1 MMMTQAMVN
10 LTFGRRLSAAREE
23 EEEDSLAEVAGST
36 RVVSSWRKRGRE
48 RRAGPYLRKRAKRP
62 RAPDNTTQFL
72 MGDQGGARQSFSDSD
87 LENSSESEDHFVER
101 EFAKD
106 YDNLK
111 SEIQPSRQKLPKS
124 KLIEELMTVEKEVK
138 MLEKKYAEMTT
149 EEQLRA
155 RLGTTEFDMGVVE
168 PELAQ
173 KIKAFQTEIVRMA
186 KENRSLRLD
195 NSRLVNEKRACAAK
209 VQLQSSSSSSSSS
222 SSQSSSNSEDS
233 DSSSESETEN
243 EPKPNPEL
251 ETWVGETLKGSEES
265 WASTRDDTG
274 YESERSTLSDRV
286 TSSSHRI

>member
-1 MMMTQAMVN
+1 MMTQAMVN
-10 LTFGRRLSAAREE
+10 LTFGRRLTTAREGWGG
-23 EEEDSLAEVAGST
+23 EEDASS
-36 RVVSSWRKRGRE
+36 RVSSWRKRGRE

-111 SEIQPSRQKLPKS
+111 SEIQPNRQKLPKS
-124 KLIEELMTVEKEVK
+124 KLIEEFMTVEAEVK

-168 PELAQ
+168 PDLAE
-173 KIKAFQTEIVRMA
+173 KIKAFQEEIVRMA

-195 NSRLVNEKRACAAK
+195 NTRLVNEKRAAAK
-209 VQLQSSSSSSSSS
+209 KAQQASSSSSSSSE
-222 SSQSSSNSEDS
+222 SSSNSDS
-233 DSSSESETEN
+233 DSSSESEAETETN
-243 EPKPNPEL
+243 PGSKPEMD
-251 ETWVGETLKGSEES
+251 TLKADES
-265 WASTRDDTG
+265 WAETRDDTG

-286 TSSSHRI
+286 TSSNSHRI

>member
-1 MMMTQAMVN
+1 MMTQAMVN
-10 LTFGRRLSAAREE
+10 LTFGKRLEREGWGE
-23 EEEDSLAEVAGST
+23 KEDALTEVMGNS
-36 RVVSSWRKRGRE
+36 RVPWKKTKTRGRE

-111 SEIQPSRQKLPKS
+111 SEIQPNRQKLPKS
-124 KLIEELMTVEKEVK
+124 KLIEEFMTVEAEVK

-168 PELAQ
+168 PDLAE
-173 KIKAFQTEIVRMA
+173 KIKAFQEEIVRMA

-195 NSRLVNEKRACAAK
+195 NTRLVNEKRAAAK
-209 VQLQSSSSSSSSS
+209 KAQQASSSSSSSSS
-222 SSQSSSNSEDS
+222 SESSSNSDS
-233 DSSSESETEN
+233 DSSSESEAETETN
-243 EPKPNPEL
+243 PGSKPEMD
-251 ETWVGETLKGSEES
+251 TLKADES
-265 WASTRDDTG
+265 WAETRDDTG

-286 TSSSHRI
+286 TSSNSHRI

>member
-1 MMMTQAMVN
+1 M
-10 LTFGRRLSAAREE
+10 G
-23 EEEDSLAEVAGST
+23 
-36 RVVSSWRKRGRE
+36 
-48 RRAGPYLRKRAKRP
+48 

-138 MLEKKYAEMTT
+138 MLEKKY
-149 EEQLRA
+149 
-155 RLGTTEFDMGVVE
+155 TEFDMGVVE

-209 VQLQSSSSSSSSS
+209 VQLQSCSSSSSS

-233 DSSSESETEN
+233 DSSSQSETEN